1 MSKKRKSPRLP
12 VDTKMLIR
20 KQAKKEM
27 LAARN
32 TIADEVAEC
41 AIIALAVAAHD
52 EMGLKDKAL
61 EAFVNK
67 FMLQFDCLIAGT
79 VELEDL
85 RQMLRD
91 EAGVDFKRSEVA
103 SV

>member
-1 MSKKRKSPRLP
+1 MR
-12 VDTKMLIR
+12 
-20 KQAKKEM
+20 
-27 LAARN
+27 
-32 TIADEVAEC
+32 C
-41 AIIALAVAAHD
+41 YF
-52 EMGLKDKAL
+52 KDKAL